1 MKSYVAVRFTK
12 RACVIG
18 ISLRGRVDKLAEAR
32 ETAHAVLKLL
42 YEIYQ
47 VLYRRKKYI
56 HKDYECRE
64 VGDGYHALV
73 GEDSAENKD
82 DNIEK
87 IYDEIISREKNSA
100 IALYDFFS
108 SPRRNSRRFR
118 GIFRARRVRR

>member
-1 MKSYVAVRFTK
+1 MKSYVAVRLAQ
-12 RACVIG
+12 RACILG
-18 ISLRGRVDKLAEAR
+18 ISLRGRIDKLAEAR

-47 VLYRRKKYI
+47 VLYRRKEYI

-73 GEDSAENKD
+73 GEYSAENED

-87 IYDEIISREKNSA
+87 IYDEVVSREK
-100 IALYDFFS
+100 
-108 SPRRNSRRFR
+108 FR
-118 GIFRARRVRR
+118 HCLV